1 MLPLH
6 CHDAVLSF
14 AEAVVRQ
21 VAHPLGAPPVDAAEH
36 RDRELRVAERF
47 AAVLRLACGADGRST
62 GHDSAGHDAE
72 VDAEVDRAAALLAG
86 DAALLSACF
95 QNTDLLPHAGAPAAD
110 AVALLVLRAMERL
123 AATPT
128 G

>member
-1 MLPLH
+1 MLPAH
-6 CHDAVLSF
+6 CHDAVLPF

-21 VAHPLGAPPVDAAEH
+21 VAHPLGAPAVDAAEH

-47 AAVLRLACGADGRST
+47 AAILRLACGADGRP
-62 GHDSAGHDAE
+62 AGHDEGA
-72 VDAEVDRAAALLAG
+72 DRGAALLAG

-95 QNTDLLPHAGAPAAD
+95 QNTDLLPHAGAPVAD

-123 AATPT
+123 AATPA

>member
-1 MLPLH
+1 MLPAH
-6 CHDAVLSF
+6 CRDAVLPF

-21 VAHPLGAPPVDAAEH
+21 VAHPLGAPPVDATEH
-36 RDRELRVAERF
+36 HDRELRVAERF
-47 AAVLRLACGADGRST
+47 AAILRLACGADGRAPGRDST
-62 GHDSAGHDAE
+62 GQ
-72 VDAEVDRAAALLAG
+72 DAEVDRAAALLAG